1 MEKKEI
7 LKSNYVV
14 IDLSEEENKH
24 TWTLT
29 GWDEEQKP
37 FKGEQH
43 VISKIT

>member
-1 MEKKEI
+1 MIGRQGQEAGVEKKEI

-37 FKGEQH
+37 
-43 VISKIT
+43 VI